1 VKSPSSRRSER
12 RASLGAPVRDR
23 TAPSIAKF
31 APLPPSFYDRPADVV
46 APELLG
52 HALIRNTPRGLCGGL
67 IVETE
72 AYLAGDPACHAF
84 GGRTERNRA
93 MFGPPGRAYVY
104 LIYGMHYC
112 VNAVCRP
119 RGVGEAVL
127 IRALEPTFGV
137 ELMQACRSV
146 KRSHDLTNGPA
157 KLCAA
162 LDIERSLE
170 DTDLCDAASSLFI
183 ARNPNA
189 DSDHERLGP
198 VARGPRIGITKA
210 AALPL
215 RFFLK
220 GSAFVSSR

>member
-1 VKSPSSRRSER
+1 MRSRPIS
-12 RASLGAPVRDR
+12 ASVL
-23 TAPSIAKF
+23 SI
-31 APLPPSFYDRPADVV
+31 PLPRSFFDPPADVV
-46 APELLG
+46 APALLG
-52 HALIRNTPRGLCGGL
+52 HLLIRNTPQGPCGGL

-72 AYLAGDPACHAF
+72 AYLSDDPACHAF
-84 GGRTERNRA
+84 GGETARNRA

-119 RGVGEAVL
+119 HGVGEAVL
-127 IRALEPTFGV
+127 IRAIEPTLG
-137 ELMQACRSV
+137 LDRMQARRPV
-146 KRSHDLTNGPA
+146 KRPHDLTNGPA

-162 LDIERSLE
+162 VDIKRDLDKA
-170 DTDLCDAASSLFI
+170 DLCDPASALFV
-183 ARNPNA
+183 ARNPDA
-189 DSDHERLGP
+189 ESALAKLGP

-220 GSAFVSSR
+220 RSGYVSGR

>member
-1 VKSPSSRRSER
+1 MTAHSP
-12 RASLGAPVRDR
+12 
-23 TAPSIAKF
+23 AKPARLP
-31 APLPPSFYDRPADVV
+31 APLPRSFYVPRADLV
-46 APELLG
+46 APALLG
-52 HALIRNTPRGLCGGL
+52 QVLIRNTPRGPCGGL

-72 AYLAGDPACHAF
+72 AYLADDPACHAF
-84 GGRTERNRA
+84 GGKTERNRA

-127 IRALEPTFGV
+127 IRALEPTLGL
-137 ELMQACRSV
+137 ELMRARRPV
-146 KRSHDLTNGPA
+146 KRSQDLTNGPA

-162 LDIERSLE
+162 LGIERDLDE
-170 DTDLCDAASSLFI
+170 ADLCDAASALFI

-189 DSDHERLGP
+189 VSARAALGP

-210 AALPL
+210 AAMPL

-220 GSAFVSSR
+220 RSVFVSGG